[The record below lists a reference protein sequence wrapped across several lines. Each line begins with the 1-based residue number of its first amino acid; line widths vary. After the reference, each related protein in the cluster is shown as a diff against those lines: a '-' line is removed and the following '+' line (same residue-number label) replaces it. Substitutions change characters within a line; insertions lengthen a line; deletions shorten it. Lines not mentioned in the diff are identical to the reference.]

1 MVVVVEEEQEE
12 EVVLEEDDVMVV
24 VVVKDL
30 VHRGKGHGKME
41 KLHSFI
47 AS

>member
-12 EVVLEEDDVMVV
+12 EVVLEEDDVVV

-30 VHRGKGHGKME
+30 VYRGRGHGKTE

>member
-12 EVVLEEDDVMVV
+12 EVVLEEDDVV

-30 VHRGKGHGKME
+30 VYRGRGHGKME